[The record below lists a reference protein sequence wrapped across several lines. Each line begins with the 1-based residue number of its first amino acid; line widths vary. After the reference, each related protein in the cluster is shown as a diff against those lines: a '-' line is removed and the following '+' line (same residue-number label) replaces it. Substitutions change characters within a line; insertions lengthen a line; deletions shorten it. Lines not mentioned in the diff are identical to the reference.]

1 MLRITKISIHGFKSF
16 CDPVE
21 IDFDQKGITAVVG
34 PNGCGKSNIAD
45 ALSWVIGEQKN
56 KLLRSTKMEDVI
68 FQGSRHRTSA
78 NSAEVKLTLL
88 VQSDFTSVSAG
99 KTGAPDSNTSEA
111 SSNKA
116 SLPKHQI
123 FKTGDIITIGR
134 RLYRNGNS
142 EYEINNRICR
152 LRDIQEIFAGTGLGG
167 VHYAIIEQGR
177 IGQILSAK
185 PLERRAIIEE
195 AAGITTFRVRQRAA
209 ELKLESGKTNL
220 ARVNDIITE
229 VTRQHN
235 SLKRQAARAR
245 TYQRLREE
253 MRELTKVVLLHDYRT
268 TINSLQSFQDK
279 LKIYNDCISELSD
292 SISSSQAF
300 FTETRQKA
308 ESLETAIN
316 EMQNRFNQINLA
328 RERARQQEKY
338 LQDKI
343 SAISSEKATRSA
355 EIETARERSS
365 FSEREKS
372 RIIKELSET
381 EEQLNT
387 AAARLLEQETEAD
400 KHIRSDTEIQQTLN
414 NLRQKAYENA
424 TIIER
429 WHQIQQQLK
438 DSEDKTSKQI
448 QGLRTEFNR
457 IRKQQ
462 EQSANQKS
470 ALKEKY
476 ETSSLL
482 LNKLTVQAAE
492 IRSKLTETTQARKA
506 VRTNLS
512 ALKHQQMSLQF
523 QLKTLNEI
531 NTSKVWFSDAVQ
543 ELLRVASSP
552 QYTDTPPNPVTP
564 KFRVSGT
571 VDDLINSSPE
581 YDELIEVG
589 LQDELQILIVP
600 TAEDAIAAA
609 DYLETNNL
617 GKATFLIA
625 EDITT
630 TQSGSAQPTAAN
642 EGNNHSLLHLLQLPV
657 RISNALARVL
667 PELDCTYIV
676 DTTAAALT
684 ASATSPGQRFIA
696 RNGTSCKAGCLIK
709 TGGKTDNK
717 TGILSIKREIS
728 QRKAE
733 IARITRQIEL
743 TEAEAAGIETQ
754 YLLQTTS
761 LQDHEARIRV
771 QENDL
776 ARLTQQIEFATQE
789 EARNTSHLSLITT
802 ELKHAGTE
810 IKELQVRLQQAIQA
824 STDAREEKSRIDSE
838 ISSIQAFSASLR
850 KKADEAGSS
859 LLEQRTIIAGLSE
872 RRRSLQNDIQRL
884 SKQSTELHKL
894 VEQLEFANRQAEAE
908 ESNLRLKLQQTET
921 DYQNNNST
929 CCSLSAQ
936 ITLYSE
942 DLNQL
947 KHKLTGI
954 ETQASQLRNN
964 LNETINEKGKCE
976 IEIARITT
984 HIDHI
989 REKIHSESGLDP
1001 SELDPAHLEFKETDK
1016 DGRYQTLGSHYPD
1029 IDTCRTSLQA
1039 LQQKI
1044 DEMGPVNLV
1053 ALEELNQT
1061 SERLSFLETQKSDIE
1076 QAILDTRNAI
1086 TELKSRTKEKFREA
1100 FSIINQN
1107 FSRTFQELFGG
1118 GHGEMKLIDETD
1130 LLETGIEIIARP
1142 PGKRLQNVL
1151 LLSGGEK
1158 AMTAIALIMSI
1169 FEFRPSPF
1177 CLLDEVDAP
1186 LDEVNISRFAEKITR
1201 MSYQTQF
1208 MIITHNKTTM
1218 EAAGTLYGVTM
1229 EDPGV
1234 SRLVS
1239 VRMS

>member
-21 IDFDQKGITAVVG
+21 IDFDQKGITAVIG
-34 PNGCGKSNIAD
+34 PNGCGKSNVAD

-68 FQGSRHRTSA
+68 FQGSRHRTPAS
-78 NSAEVKLTLL
+78 SAEVKLTLL
-88 VQSDFTSVSAG
+88 VQGDFTVIPAE
-99 KTGAPDSNTSEA
+99 KTVTQSSNTSEA
-111 SSNKA
+111 SP
-116 SLPKHQI
+116 PKSQKSQI

-142 EYEINNRICR
+142 EYEINSRICR

-268 TINSLQSFQDK
+268 TINSLEVFQDE
-279 LKIYNDCISELSD
+279 LKVYNRRITELSV
-292 SISSSQAF
+292 SISASQASH
-300 FTETRQKA
+300 TETRQRA
-308 ESLETAIN
+308 GSLETAIS
-316 EMQNRFNQINLA
+316 EMQNKLNQLNLA
-328 RERARQQEKY
+328 KERAKQQEQY
-338 LQDKI
+338 LQDKL
-343 SAISSEKATRSA
+343 SALNSEKAARLV
-355 EIETARERSS
+355 EIETTRERSS
-365 FSEREKS
+365 FSEQEKS
-372 RIIKELSET
+372 RITKEFSET
-381 EEQLNT
+381 EEKLNL
-387 AAARLLEQETEAD
+387 AAASLLEQEKEANE
-400 KHIRSDTEIQQTLN
+400 HIRSDTEIEQTLN
-414 NLRQKAYENA
+414 SLRQKAYENA

-438 DSEDKTSKQI
+438 DSEDKTSLQI
-448 QGLRTEFNR
+448 QGLKTEFDR
-457 IRKQQ
+457 TRKQQ

-476 ETSSLL
+476 EASSLL
-482 LNKLTVQAAE
+482 LNKFTEQAAE
-492 IRSKLTETTQARKA
+492 VRSTLTKTTQKRKA
-506 VRTNLS
+506 VQTNLS
-512 ALKHQQMSLQF
+512 TLKHQQMSLQF

-543 ELLRVASSP
+543 ELLRVVGLSQP
-552 QYTDTPPNPVTP
+552 TDTPSDRITP
-564 KFRVSGT
+564 EFRVSGT
-571 VDDLINSSPE
+571 VDDFINSLPE

-589 LQDELQILIVP
+589 LKDELQILIVP
-600 TAEDAIAAA
+600 TANDAIAAT

-617 GKATFLIA
+617 GRATFLIT

-630 TQSGSAQPTAAN
+630 TQVSLIQSPDTNADSDS
-642 EGNNHSLLHLLQLPV
+642 SLLQLLQLPV
-657 RISNALARVL
+657 RISTALARVL
-667 PELDCTYIV
+667 PELDSTYLV
-676 DTTAAALT
+676 DTTETALT
-684 ASATSPGQRFIA
+684 ASVISPGQRFIA
-696 RNGTSCKAGCLIK
+696 RNGTICKAGCLI
-709 TGGKTDNK
+709 TAGGKTDSK
-717 TGILSIKREIS
+717 TGILSIKREIL
-728 QRKAE
+728 QREAE
-733 IARITRQIEL
+733 ISEITQQVDQ
-743 TEAEAAGIETQ
+743 TEAEAAELETQ
-754 YLLQTTS
+754 YLLQTDF
-761 LQDHEARIRV
+761 LQNHEARIRV
-771 QENDL
+771 HENDL

-789 EARNTSHLSLITT
+789 EARNASHLNLITK
-802 ELKHAGTE
+802 ELEHAETE
-810 IKELQVRLQQAIQA
+810 IKELRVRLQQAIQA
-824 STDAREEKSRIDSE
+824 SMEAKEEKSRIDSD
-838 ISSIQAFSASLR
+838 ISSVQAISANLR

-859 LLEQRTIIAGLSE
+859 LLDQRTIIAGLSE

-884 SKQSTELHKL
+884 SRQGMELNEL
-894 VEQLEFANRQAEAE
+894 VEQLEFANRQSEAE
-908 ESNLRLKLQQTET
+908 ENTLRLKLEQTEA
-921 DYQNNNST
+921 DYQNNDSN
-929 CCSLSAQ
+929 CFSLSDQ
-936 ITLYSE
+936 IAVYSE

-947 KHKLTGI
+947 KHKLMGI
-954 ETQASQLRNN
+954 ETQVNQLRND
-964 LNETINEKGKCE
+964 LNEAINEKGKCE
-976 IEIARITT
+976 IEIARKTT
-984 HIDHI
+984 HIDHV
-989 REKIHSESGLDP
+989 REKIYNELALDP
-1001 SELDPAHLEFKETDK
+1001 SEMEFKEIDK
-1016 DGRYQTLGSHYPD
+1016 EIHYRTLNQNADPHARQKEVD
-1029 IDTCRTSLQA
+1029 ACRTSLQM
-1039 LQQKI
+1039 LHQKI

-1053 ALEELNQT
+1053 ALEELSQT

-1076 QAILDTRNAI
+1076 QAIIDTRNAI

-1130 LLETGIEIIARP
+1130 LLETGIEIIAQP

-1186 LDEVNISRFAEKITR
+1186 LDEVNISRFAEKITE

-1208 MIITHNKTTM
+1208 MVITHNKTTM